1 MLDRVGRSCG
11 CTGCTSSPPP
21 PWASRGALAVRAQL
35 DVRSEARVVVCRTRN
50 GVHAAWRSP
59 SERGG
64 LAGLLQHV
72 LRLVHDCFMTRSTP
86 GRAPHLQGSAPA
98 GPTAEAG
105 AKGAGTAAR
114 DARTRIPIRRCRT
127 MNPTGKSRPPSGAQ
141 RVARSAPGGTCG
153 QPRSHATGACPSAA
167 PAPEGWST
175 GVWKI
180 HGWLPAQARL
190 CRRQGYA
197 DNAPARR
204 RTCA

>member
-35 DVRSEARVVVCRTRN
+35 NVRLEARVAVCSTRN
-50 GVHAAWRSP
+50 GVGSP

-72 LRLVHDCFMTRSTP
+72 LRLVHGCFMPRSTP
-86 GRAPHLQGSAPA
+86 GQAPHLQGSAPA

-114 DARTRIPIRRCRT
+114 DARTRILRRCRT

-141 RVARSAPGGTCG
+141 RVARSAPGGTCS
-153 QPRSHATGACPSAA
+153 QLRSPQGLCPSAGPAA
-167 PAPEGWST
+167 PAPECWST
-175 GVWKI
+175 GVWKN
-180 HGWLPAQARL
+180 QE
-190 CRRQGYA
+190 
-197 DNAPARR
+197 
-204 RTCA
+204 